1 MARRITRSA
10 SSGNLLEADDGTSK
24 APPLDEDDD
33 LKSSF
38 LPGLLGKRKK
48 RLPSAKPKEC
58 QARFG
63 RVKVTLKKGL
73 VYEEEVDAIVNST
86 SQTLT
91 LDAGN
96 ASLAMLEKT
105 GRSIQEECKRKY
117 PDGIKFGELAETGG
131 GDLYCGYVFHG
142 CLKYWRA
149 EESNSV
155 EQTLTDL
162 VTKCLERGDH
172 LHINSIAFP
181 ALGTGFLQFPAKI
194 VVCRLL
200 QCVKDFEMRHKS
212 TNVTD
217 IRFVIFPKDT
227 KTFEEFENEFNR
239 HLYSIYEKPTSQGI
253 LPTKLKD
260 IECSL
265 ENLTVKLVAG
275 CLVEQK
281 VDVIVDAIPPYGKP
295 GSTSSSKAILK
306 AGGSG
311 IEREFTK
318 AFPVGIDI
326 GDVVS
331 SGSHKIQNVKKIYF
345 GALPTYTVKERD
357 QNQQALVLM
366 VEVSLMKLQEDGFK
380 TIAIPTLGVGDFKF
394 PPRISAMEIF
404 SSIKEYNTAN
414 KNGNIDTVYVVV
426 DIADSEF
433 VNIWKAFGREIIKI
447 VPPKMKNKVPI
458 IIEPKPKPPPVR
470 GSRDWFSM
478 MYEEELCVPSYWT
491 DFKGGEK
498 IKVCKRRSRQHP
510 YSLVSVDQTTM
521 YLVVK
526 IVEKTW
532 ESHNVGKGADAR
544 GLDMLFYNNIRVT
557 KVERV
562 ENLDLYESYV
572 QERQRFFDNARSRGS
587 PFPLGTLPKSS
598 GEIKTTSIL
607 KSDKTST
614 TYLSDIYPEI
624 NEHYVFHGTLA
635 DTLDSVLTQG
645 LDCRMSRS
653 TAMFGQGAYG
663 AESST
668 KADQYV
674 DKKENRKKIPHQMLL
689 VRMCLGDICLYDF
702 PVAHRRAPC
711 KKCRKDNCTTH
722 KPKDFYDSVVADGN
736 WLFREFIV
744 FDKRQAYPEYLITY
758 VRV

>member
-10 SSGNLLEADDGTSK
+10 SSGNLLEADDGSSK

-38 LPGLLGKRKK
+38 LPGLLGRRKK
-48 RLPSAKPKEC
+48 RLPSEKPKDC
-58 QARFG
+58 QARIG

-96 ASLAMLEKT
+96 ASRAMLQKA
-105 GRSIQEECKRKY
+105 GRSIQQECTRKY

-131 GDLYCGYVFHG
+131 GELYCGYIFHG

-155 EQTLTDL
+155 EQTLTDF
-162 VTKCLERGDH
+162 VTKCLERGDQ
-172 LHINSIAFP
+172 LQINSIAIP
-181 ALGTGFLQFPAKI
+181 ALGTGFLQFPAKV

-212 TNVTD
+212 TTVLD

-227 KTFEEFENEFNR
+227 KTFEDFENEFNR
-239 HLYSIYEKPTSQGI
+239 YSYTIYQKPTLQGV
-253 LPTKLKD
+253 LPSKPKD
-260 IECSL
+260 IEYSL
-265 ENLTVKLVAG
+265 ENLTVKLVSG

-281 VDVIVDAIPPYGKP
+281 VDVIVEALPPYRKP
-295 GSTSSSKAILK
+295 GSTRSSRAIVK
-306 AGGSG
+306 AGGPG

-318 AFPVGIDI
+318 AFPVGIDV
-326 GDVVS
+326 GDVES
-331 SGSHKIQNVKKIYF
+331 IGGHNLQNVKNVYF
-345 GALPTYTVKERD
+345 GALPRYAVKEGD
-357 QNQQALVLM
+357 QNQQALVLT
-366 VEVSLMKLQEDGFK
+366 VQLSLMKLQEDGYK
-380 TIAIPTLGVGDFKF
+380 TIAIPTLGVGDLKF
-394 PPRISAMEIF
+394 PPRISAMKIF
-404 SSIKEYNTAN
+404 SSIKEYSTAN
-414 KNGNIDTVYVVV
+414 KDSKIDTVYVVV
-426 DIADSEF
+426 DIRDSEF
-433 VNIWKAFGREIIKI
+433 LNIWKEFEREINKI
-447 VPPKMKNKVPI
+447 APPKMKNKAPI

-491 DFKGGEK
+491 DYKGGEK
-498 IKVCKRRSRQHP
+498 IKVCKRRNRRHP
-510 YSLVSVDQTTM
+510 YSLVNVDQNTKD
-521 YLVVK
+521 LVVN

-532 ESHNVGKGADAR
+532 ESHNVGKGADAK
-544 GLDMLFYNNIRVT
+544 GLDMLFYNNIRIT

-572 QERQRFFDNARSRGS
+572 QERQRFFDKARARGG

-607 KSDKTST
+607 KSNKTST
-614 TYLSDIYPEI
+614 SFLSDIYPEI

-635 DTLDSVLTQG
+635 ETLDSVLTQG
-645 LDCRMSRS
+645 LDCRMSRG

-674 DKKENRKKIPHQMLL
+674 EVWYIMQTRKKTE
-689 VRMCLGDICLYDF
+689 
-702 PVAHRRAPC
+702 
-711 KKCRKDNCTTH
+711 RK
-722 KPKDFYDSVVADGN
+722 F
-736 WLFREFIV
+736 
-744 FDKRQAYPEYLITY
+744 LI
-758 VRV
+758 RCC